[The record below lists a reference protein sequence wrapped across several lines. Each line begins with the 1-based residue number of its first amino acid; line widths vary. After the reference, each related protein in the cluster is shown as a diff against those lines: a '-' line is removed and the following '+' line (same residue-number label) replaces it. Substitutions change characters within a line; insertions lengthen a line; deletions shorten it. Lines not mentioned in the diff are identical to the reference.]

1 MLHPLSDIYAWSID
15 FYGIAKGDSV
25 RVLYEQSYVEDKPLQ
40 DFNVKAAIFTNS
52 GKDFYAIPF
61 EQNEKLAYFDE
72 EGYVDGTFNTNFLK
86 LSASERTR
94 NLNMA
99 KTVLISKTNEQ
110 LKEYR
115 ITKEMGKPGSVWQL
129 LDGVKESEMKND
141 GYMDLFYEVLG
152 EKYHPGYPFSC
163 FMYYGQYDVPVKGTD
178 KEWMEGSEEVYTYL
192 LCVISPLTGEYEPG
206 VPEFGFLYPAFKDR
220 STGWEFVN
228 VYEKLPERVHREWME
243 WLFK

>member
-1 MLHPLSDIYAWSID
+1 MINRDDMLELTRRMTPARASV
-15 FYGIAKGDSV
+15 GRIAG
-25 RVLYEQSYVEDKPLQ
+25 
-40 DFNVKAAIFTNS
+40 
-52 GKDFYAIPF
+52 
-61 EQNEKLAYFDE
+61 AYFDE

-99 KTVLISKTNEQ
+99 KTVLIAKTNEQ

-115 ITKEMGKPGSVWQL
+115 ITKEMGQPA
-129 LDGVKESEMKND
+129 
-141 GYMDLFYEVLG
+141 YMDLFYEVLG

-178 KEWMEGSEEVYTYL
+178 KEWMEGSEEVYSYL

-206 VPEFGFLYPAFKDR
+206 APEFGFLYPAFKDR